1 MNYRLHSTLVILLNT
16 SGLLAQPVPV
26 PGQGQVLPAKA
37 VFYYTTNWELTTS
50 EKSFFRREAT
60 VDLNEMVFDGIYKD
74 YDRENKLIAEGFY
87 AKGER
92 RGLLNEYFSDR
103 TLKYTI
109 AFFNSDFSI
118 LEFKNVK
125 KRGKVKQGKRT
136 ITLNY

>member
-26 PGQGQVLPAKA
+26 PGQGQILPAKA

-74 YDRENKLIAEGFY
+74 YDRENRKTNSLLKAFMPKGRGGGFKMNISVT
-87 AKGER
+87 AH
-92 RGLLNEYFSDR
+92 
-103 TLKYTI
+103 
-109 AFFNSDFSI
+109 
-118 LEFKNVK
+118 
-125 KRGKVKQGKRT
+125 
-136 ITLNY
+136 